1 MEIKLELESFSH
13 PGPLVFTVKR
23 MVNAGYTGR
32 NQVETRRHIEELA
45 AQGIPGPAS
54 TPTLYPVIP
63 ETLFVD
69 PASIQVYSEETCGEV
84 EYVLLVENK
93 DRIFVGLGSDHT
105 DRCLE
110 ESDIPRAKQI
120 CPNLLSQRVWPL
132 EEVQQHWD
140 ELIIRCRQK
149 SGGEMVLYQ
158 QGALELIYEPRALLD
173 FVSSRIPGPLDNLV
187 IFSGTIGNLTDG
199 FVFGQWLGAEL
210 EDPILG
216 RRLELSYDINTLDYL
231 NP

>member
-1 MEIKLELESFSH
+1 MNIQLNLESTSES
-13 PGPLVFTVKR
+13 GLLNFTVRR

-32 NQVETRRHIEELA
+32 DQAEVRRHIEELA
-45 AQGIPGPAS
+45 AQGIPGPTE

-69 PASIQVYSEETCGEV
+69 PAKIQVYSEETCGEV

-120 CPNLLSQRVWPL
+120 CPNLLSRRVWPL
-132 EEVQQHWD
+132 EEAQQHWD
-140 ELIIRCRQK
+140 KLIIRCRQRY
-149 SGGEMVLYQ
+149 EDELVLYQ
-158 QGALELIYEPRALLD
+158 QGSLELIYDPRALLD
-173 FVSSRIPGPLDNLV
+173 FVSSRISGPLDNCV

-210 EDPILG
+210 EDPVLG
-216 RRLELSYDINTLDYL
+216 RRLELSYDIKTLDYL
-231 NP
+231 KP

>member
-1 MEIKLELESFSH
+1 MEIQLELESFAKS
-13 PGPLVFTVKR
+13 GPLTFTAER

-32 NQVETRRHIEELA
+32 DQAETRRHIEELA

-69 PASIQVYSEETCGEV
+69 PAGIQVYSEETCGEV
-84 EYVLLVENK
+84 EYVLLVENQ

-120 CPNLLSQRVWPL
+120 CPNLLSRRVWPL

-140 ELIIRCRQK
+140 KLIIRCRQR
-149 SGGEMVLYQ
+149 SHGDLVLYQ
-158 QGALELIYEPRALLD
+158 QGALELIYDPGALLD
-173 FVSSRIPGPLDNLV
+173 LVSSRIPGPLEHCV
-187 IFSGTIGNLTDG
+187 IFSGTIGNLTEG

-210 EDPILG
+210 EDPVLG
-216 RRLELSYDINTLDYL
+216 RCLELSYAIKPLDYL
-231 NP
+231 KP